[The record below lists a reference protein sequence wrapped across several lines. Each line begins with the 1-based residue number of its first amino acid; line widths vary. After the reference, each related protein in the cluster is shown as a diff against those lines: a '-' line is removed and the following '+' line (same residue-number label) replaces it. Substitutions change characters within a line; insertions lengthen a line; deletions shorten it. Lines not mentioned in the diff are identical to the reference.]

1 MKVFFRV
8 DASAQMGAGHFMRCL
23 TLAES
28 LRNRSVQVAFVCRE
42 HEGNLIEYL
51 RQRDIP
57 VSVLGKPGNG
67 TFLANDYATWLGTS
81 QSEDAEQTASALCD
95 LRPEWLVVDHYAIDA
110 EWETRLRPHIGNLF
124 VIDDLANRKH
134 ACDVLLDQNYS
145 FDEDRYSSLVP
156 AQCRL
161 LLGPKYALLRSEFAR
176 LRPYG
181 VPTFHELDSILI
193 FFTAGNDQ
201 GETLKAMQGV
211 HRLGK
216 PLRVDVVVGG
226 SNPDNPAIQEMCS
239 EMSWNFHCQV
249 DNMAELIAKADMV
262 IGAGGSSNWERCAFG
277 RPALVAI
284 LSDNQAPIA
293 HALASA
299 GAVMNLGWAHK
310 LTSRDYMAA
319 LAAITPEQLATM
331 SRKASGLVDA
341 VGTQRITD
349 LLLAAQSKSIE

>member
-1 MKVFFRV
+1 
-8 DASAQMGAGHFMRCL
+8 MGVGHLMRCL

-42 HEGNLIEYL
+42 HEGNLIGYL

-57 VSVLGKPGNG
+57 VSVLGKPVSG

-95 LRPEWLVVDHYAIDA
+95 VRPDWLVVDHYAIGS
-110 EWETRLRPHIGNLF
+110 EWETRLQPHIGKLF

-161 LLGPKYALLRSEFAR
+161 LLGSKYALLRSEFAR
-176 LRPYG
+176 LRPYEA
-181 VPTFHELDSILI
+181 PTFHELNSILI

-211 HRLGK
+211 CLLGRRVK
-216 PLRVDVVVGG
+216 VDVVVGR
-226 SNPDNPAIQEMCS
+226 SNPDNFAIQKMCC
-239 EMSWNFHCQV
+239 ELSWNFHCQV
-249 DNMAELIAKADMV
+249 DNMAELIAKTDMV
-262 IGAGGSSNWERCAFG
+262 IGAGGSSNWERCALG

-293 HALASA
+293 HALASS
-299 GAVMNLGWAHK
+299 GAVINVGWAHK

-319 LAAITPEQLATM
+319 LAAITPEQLVTM

-341 VGTQRITD
+341 LGTQRVTE
-349 LLLAAQSKSIE
+349 LMLAAQSKNIQ